1 MVFCYH
7 EPRSLQQKNTE
18 KGDWSIILHSWH
30 LLEKLTVD
38 ILVKKFPVFSEVN
51 AFHCH
56 VNKTIPNQLRPAH
69 NYVATDPNGK
79 QGVRSILCTL

>member
-18 KGDWSIILHSWH
+18 KAIWFIILQSWH

-38 ILVKKFPVFSEVN
+38 ILVKKFPAFSEVN

-56 VNKTIPNQLRPAH
+56 VHKAIPKQLKPAH
-69 NYVATDPNGK
+69 NYVTIDPDGK
-79 QGVRSILCTL
+79 